1 MMKTIRRA
9 DVGLA
14 GNGGRFAPT
23 ARGDVA
29 IDVPP
34 APPQAPG
41 RELALD
47 PEING
52 LAASLESSFDE
63 SGRTVVAIGID
74 RDQLATSDYRVG
86 SAPWEL
92 EDEEVT
98 DDQVD
103 AYLESRSDDPE
114 AFGDNLGFD
123 GQVRWNSAA
132 STLELTHTGYEGV
145 SDNAMSAQ
153 ISDTLRDFRDDLH
166 LHEWR

>member
-1 MMKTIRRA
+1 MKTIRRA
-9 DVGLA
+9 HVGLA

-52 LAASLESSFDE
+52 LAVNVESSFDE

-74 RDQLATSDYRVG
+74 RDQLPTSDYRVG

-103 AYLESRSDDPE
+103 TYLENRSDDPE
-114 AFGDNLGFD
+114 AFGDDLGFD

-145 SDNAMSAQ
+145 SDQTMSAQ

-166 LHEWR
+166 LHQWR